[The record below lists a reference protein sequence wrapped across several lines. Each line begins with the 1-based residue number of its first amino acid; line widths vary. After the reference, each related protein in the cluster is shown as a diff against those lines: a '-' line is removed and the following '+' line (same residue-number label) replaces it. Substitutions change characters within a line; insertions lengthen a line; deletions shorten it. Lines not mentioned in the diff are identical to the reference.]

1 MLISSQTRTFFK
13 LWFRQSIIACTIW
26 CFCSCS
32 SVLQSSKINA
42 LRNDYCAPSL
52 IYLNDSI
59 EQKSNFKSES
69 VAKRLDKHDYTLAAH
84 VGLVELLDQYLKSQ
98 SAEDKLIARQ
108 KITEKILLFNTEVE
122 AVVAELD
129 CNGERYD
136 QLARFLD
143 ARNSKINTRLN
154 VASIVTGAAL
164 TISTAII
171 KNDNVNKT
179 INISGGVVGAGLGF
193 MLLNPKGK
201 KVKLQT
207 RRSLL
212 DNVWRESNSDH
223 AFPTSLWRVLNE
235 KSFSNEGKQSLIQTL
250 KKRWLTFV
258 FDDKL
263 NQEDEQRFFGINGYF
278 SEEDIH
284 NLADMHNQ
292 LQASVRTVQQD
303 MRSLTS
309 AINRL

>member
-1 MLISSQTRTFFK
+1 MPTSNQIPSFYAIRLSQLTVVCA
-13 LWFRQSIIACTIW
+13 LLSL
-26 CFCSCS
+26 CSCS

-52 IYLNDSI
+52 NYLNDSV
-59 EQKSNFKSES
+59 EQKSNYRSES
-69 VAKRLDKHDYTLAAH
+69 VAKKLDKHDYTLASR
-84 VGLVELLDQYLKSQ
+84 VGLVELLDQYLKSENAQ
-98 SAEDKLIARQ
+98 DKLIARQ
-108 KITEKILLFNTEVE
+108 KITETILLFNTEVE

-171 KNDNVNKT
+171 KNNSVNKT

-201 KVKLQT
+201 KVKLKT

-235 KSFSNEGKQSLIQTL
+235 KSFSNEGKQSLLQTL